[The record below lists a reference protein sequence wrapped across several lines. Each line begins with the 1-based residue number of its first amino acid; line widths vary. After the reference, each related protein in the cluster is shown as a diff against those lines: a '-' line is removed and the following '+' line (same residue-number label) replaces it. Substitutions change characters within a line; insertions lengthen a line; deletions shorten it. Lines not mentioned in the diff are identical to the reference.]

1 MRNFSK
7 ELIANVIG
15 RSWLVSEYIR
25 KEDFVKERI
34 SPLLEELGY
43 GSAVYAMMFLDGEYW
58 GEVIKVYDE
67 DLNLD
72 FMIDI
77 TADSLISIISD
88 CAQVVVGTRKR
99 IYLTNYSNK
108 CSVEFISARDLKY
121 ILEVC

>member
-7 ELIANVIG
+7 EVIATVKSKTWSANCYIG
-15 RSWLVSEYIR
+15 

-121 ILEVC
+121 ILEAC

>member
-7 ELIANVIG
+7 ELVANVIG
-15 RSWLVSEYIR
+15 RGWLVSERIR
-25 KEDFVKERI
+25 KEDLVRERI

-88 CAQVVVGTRKR
+88 CVQVVVGTRKR